1 MFTVCG
7 SLFVALSPAALQ
19 AVQVP
24 EAELVPN
31 IVRDGAPYVRDVI
44 LDTVNLTPESIQV
57 EALEPP
63 PSVWHRA
70 YEMAVDRADAS
81 RVTVLVDAGKEPEC
95 VVSAVAAATVPSLHG
110 KLLLRVESTNDTH
123 LLFPR
128 LPL

>member
-63 PSVWHRA
+63 PCVQEVRNTCH
-70 YEMAVDRADAS
+70 
-81 RVTVLVDAGKEPEC
+81 TPE
-95 VVSAVAAATVPSLHG
+95 
-110 KLLLRVESTNDTH
+110 ESQALTH
-123 LLFPR
+123 PH
-128 LPL
+128 